1 MTSQFHGKVALVTGA
16 ASGIGRASAL
26 AFAREGARVVVADI
40 QVAGGEETAQM
51 ITSMGGEALFIK
63 ADISKA
69 AEVEELIQQTVAHYG
84 RLDFAHNNAA
94 VEGIIAPTA
103 DYPEDDWDRTITTN
117 LKGTWLCMK
126 YEIRQM
132 LQQGGGAIVN
142 TASVVG
148 LVGAPGL
155 PGVLCC

>member
-1 MTSQFHGKVALVTGA
+1 VTSQFHGKVALVTGA

-40 QVAGGEETAQM
+40 QVAGGEETAQT

-94 VEGIIAPTA
+94 LKVLLHLPLIIQKMTGIAPS
-103 DYPEDDWDRTITTN
+103 PRISRER
-117 LKGTWLCMK
+117 G
-126 YEIRQM
+126 
-132 LQQGGGAIVN
+132 
-142 TASVVG
+142 SV
-148 LVGAPGL
+148 
-155 PGVLCC
+155 